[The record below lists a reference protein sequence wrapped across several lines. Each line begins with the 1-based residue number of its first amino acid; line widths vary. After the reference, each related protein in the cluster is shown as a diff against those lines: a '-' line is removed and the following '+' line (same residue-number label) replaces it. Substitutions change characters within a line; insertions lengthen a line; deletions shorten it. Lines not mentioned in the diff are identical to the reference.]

1 MFLEGVAVA
10 LLSGQLSSLRHRV
23 LTEFKNLISSLISKQ
38 KRSLKGSWPNWLRNG
53 IFHASTVAFK
63 EQIFKGDVKKSLA
76 LPAAFRTLI
85 VLFLPFQFSDMLL
98 YTSKGVTGTNQFK
111 IHGHLSLHG
120 MLVSGSM
127 LHHRVKEMAL
137 PKGGWGIPSRH
148 KDQSHKVLQGWSQ
161 QQLVRQSFFYLQMM
175 SLFLPH

>member
-1 MFLEGVAVA
+1 M
-10 LLSGQLSSLRHRV
+10 S
-23 LTEFKNLISSLISKQ
+23 
-38 KRSLKGSWPNWLRNG
+38 
-53 IFHASTVAFK
+53 
-63 EQIFKGDVKKSLA
+63 KKSLA

-85 VLFLPFQFSDMLL
+85 VLFLSFQFSDMLL

-137 PKGGWGIPSRH
+137 PKAGWGIPSGH
-148 KDQSHKVLQGWSQ
+148 EDQSHKLLQGWSQ
-161 QQLVRQSFFYLQMM
+161 QQLDLDVCQAELSLPAGDESVPSTLAKQLEHTLLSIRFHAAVRGWSGNRHLFILVFCPSAHTLAYNQSSCLPTPYLTGLFFL
-175 SLFLPH
+175 SLICSW